1 MKTPPD
7 SNEPLLQSLA
17 DEVSDL
23 PLLAAQEA
31 RKTHALRMKQR
42 RQVSLA
48 ITVLLFGMCLSLIV
62 RERNVGA
69 DFAASHLPADFPSPL
84 SLQRSNFVTVRTM
97 EQARKEPLPLPDGI
111 TQDQAKVLIAARGLP
126 LLLVRD
132 RAGKV
137 ARIHVIER

>member
-1 MKTPPD
+1 MKTPSD

-31 RKTHALRMKQR
+31 RKSHAMCMKQR

-48 ITVLLFGMCLSLIV
+48 IGVLFFGMCLSLIL

-69 DFAASHLPADFPSPL
+69 DFAANHPPTDFPSPP
-84 SLQRSNFVTVRTM
+84 SLQRSKYVTVRTM

-111 TQDQAKVLIAARGLP
+111 TRDQAKVLIAARGLP

-137 ARIHVIER
+137 ARIHIIER